1 MGPEATVMCQ
11 LGNSSISRECR
22 DKMIADA
29 GRKLRNREMR
39 ALLDEA
45 GGCAVHGK
53 VDGHRKV
60 MVEVKG
66 IT

>member
-1 MGPEATVMCQ
+1 MSHLC
-11 LGNSSISRECR
+11 NSSISRECR

>member
-1 MGPEATVMCQ
+1 MCQ

-22 DKMIADA
+22 DKMIVDA

-66 IT
+66 TG

>member
-1 MGPEATVMCQ
+1 MCQ

-22 DKMIADA
+22 DKLIADA